1 MKGIL
6 KSPILRAIS
15 VLETEDQGPPG
26 TNQSMAV
33 EQSDPGNPDSL
44 LGTPSV
50 THKYRNSPWWHLLH
64 FLKSIHFSPILGF
77 CSTYNQ
83 IRSKRKTSSN

>member
-1 MKGIL
+1 MKGIS

-26 TNQSMAV
+26 TNQPMAV

-44 LGTPSV
+44 FGTPSV
-50 THKYRNSPWWHLLH
+50 THKDRNSPWWHLLH
-64 FLKSIHFSPILGF
+64 FFQSIHFSPYVVFVLHIIKLEVNKNKF
-77 CSTYNQ
+77 
-83 IRSKRKTSSN
+83 